1 MYHNWHFRMSSMD
14 PSHFSHLYQPD
25 TSSLWALFS
34 LLSIL
39 GSGMVPSLLGGDRV
53 VLHRLSLASHP
64 PLPPRAL
71 EPLPATNPSHLQ
83 PRPPHGLDH
92 LSLLRHSLFGYP
104 FAPLL
109 LPLLRHL
116 PQALPF
122 PASSH
127 PLVYIVKPGRCT
139 QSHTRP
145 DRGAHTLTHNR
156 QRWWR
161 QQLGDSSDGGSH
173 RYAPPSGGG
182 RRGQTGEFPHP

>member
-1 MYHNWHFRMSSMD
+1 MIAGPFPLLPPSSARHFLPPGLCSLSS
-14 PSHFSHLYQPD
+14 PSWGLEW
-25 TSSLWALFS
+25 SLACWKVA
-34 LLSIL
+34 
-39 GSGMVPSLLGGDRV
+39 GSM
-53 VLHRLSLASHP
+53 LHCLSLASHP
-64 PLPPRAL
+64 PLPTRAP
-71 EPLPATNPSHLQ
+71 EPLPTTNPRHLQ

-145 DRGAHTLTHNR
+145 DRGAHTFTHNR
-156 QRWWR
+156 QRWQR
-161 QQLGDSSDGGSH
+161 QQLSDSSDGGSH

>member
-1 MYHNWHFRMSSMD
+1 M
-14 PSHFSHLYQPD
+14 
-25 TSSLWALFS
+25 
-34 LLSIL
+34 
-39 GSGMVPSLLGGDRV
+39 
-53 VLHRLSLASHP
+53 LHRLSLVSHL
-64 PLPPRAL
+64 PLPPRAP
-71 EPLPATNPSHLQ
+71 EPLPAANPRRLQ

-92 LSLLRHSLFGYP
+92 LSLLCHGLFGYP

-145 DRGAHTLTHNR
+145 DRGEHTLTHNR
-156 QRWWR
+156 QRWQR
-161 QQLGDSSDGGSH
+161 QQLGDSSDG
-173 RYAPPSGGG
+173 APTATHPLQEAGCQAKSESSRTRDHPAASW
-182 RRGQTGEFPHP
+182 RRRLQ